1 MIKSFTYTKADGS
14 STDRVVLVLK
24 EPTDM
29 MLALDI
35 TEFSLEER
43 SVYEAEIKDAEDTFK
58 ESIKNA
64 GLGSQYRYFKKE
76 GIAYFED

>member
-24 EPTDM
+24 EPTEM
-29 MLALDI
+29 LLALDI

-43 SVYEAEIKDAEDTFK
+43 AIYIAEVEEAEDTFK
-58 ESIKNA
+58 QSIKNA
-64 GLGSQYRYFKKE
+64 GLGSQYRFFKKE
-76 GIAYFED
+76 GISYSE